1 MLSSMDVSQGA
12 HKKASDDLFGKLP
25 VLSLS
30 KVQFVTS
37 PLRVKMFSN
46 SWFLLYSF
54 RDVINFSSILSS
66 LSSCFCRC
74 WQSAGSPQQKGNS
87 NC

>member
-1 MLSSMDVSQGA
+1 MDVSQGA

-37 PLRVKMFSN
+37 CKNVFKFMVLALLFSGCDK
-46 SWFLLYSF
+46 L
-54 RDVINFSSILSS
+54 
-66 LSSCFCRC
+66 
-74 WQSAGSPQQKGNS
+74 K
-87 NC
+87 